1 MMDFYRDMR
10 LKAFFLFTLLMI
22 VGSYIFLR
30 VTSVS
35 IELYVMTAV
44 FFFVM
49 FIGMVGGVEKGL
61 IAALVSIFVYS
72 TYLIVVRLYFPWKS
86 QFDVYDLFWIASV
99 PVGAWVGGGLHR
111 TFYHTYE
118 SLKNME
124 DRVQGLVSADEET
137 GLDGRS
143 RFIYELQSEIER
155 CRRYG
160 GRFGLMLIQVQLLQE
175 FESQYGR
182 EAKQKLIKSV
192 AERMNASL
200 RLEDRKGRLSE
211 DEFAAILLEVRH
223 ENADVVRKRLKEKL
237 AFIDLQVR
245 PEVFKRVKVH
255 LKVGISFYPE
265 DGEDFPTLYSSAKKD
280 FEFDVG

>member
-1 MMDFYRDMR
+1 MDFYKDMR

-22 VGSYIFLR
+22 VGSYVFLR
-30 VTSVS
+30 VSSVS
-35 IELYVMTAV
+35 VELYVMMAV

-49 FIGMVGGVEKGL
+49 FIGLIGGIERGL
-61 IAALVSIFVYS
+61 IASLIAIFTYS
-72 TYLIVVRLYFPWKS
+72 TYLIVLRLYFPWKS
-86 QFDVYDLFWIASV
+86 QFSVYDLFWIVSV
-99 PVGAWVGGGLHR
+99 PIGAWVGGGLHK
-111 TFYHTYE
+111 TFYVTYE
-118 SLKNME
+118 SLRNME
-124 DRVQGLVSADEET
+124 NRVQGLVSADEET
-137 GLDGRS
+137 GLDGRE

-155 CRRYG
+155 CKRYG
-160 GRFGLMLIQVQLLQE
+160 GRFGFMLLQIQLLRE
-175 FESQYGR
+175 FEGQYGGG
-182 EAKQKLIKSV
+182 AKRRLIKTV

-223 ENADVVRKRLKEKL
+223 ENADVVRKRLKERL

-265 DGEDFPTLYSSAKKD
+265 DGEDFPTLYNNAKKD